1 MPSLR
6 PECVLTHDRRGE
18 KIVAVRGCGN
28 TLRQERRRLTG
39 LSHRSLGLVL
49 VSGVVIVAAAGGASA
64 STGVGPTQAQAGPP
78 PIPKTPP
85 AAAQTGRR
93 SPGASLPLPR
103 CTIRGTAKGDVLR
116 GTRRTD
122 VICGLGGG
130 DTIYAGRG
138 DIILGGGGNDVAYA
152 RNASSNII
160 RGGAGVD
167 RAKVDKG
174 LDIVEEVERLL

>member
-1 MPSLR
+1 M
-6 PECVLTHDRRGE
+6 
-18 KIVAVRGCGN
+18 AVRGCGN

-39 LSHRSLGLVL
+39 LSRRSLGLL
-49 VSGVVIVAAAGGASA
+49 LASGVLLVVAAAGGAYA
-64 STGVGPTQAQAGPP
+64 STGVGPTQAQQAGPP
-78 PIPKTPP
+78 PIPKAPP
-85 AAAQTGRR
+85 AAARTGRR